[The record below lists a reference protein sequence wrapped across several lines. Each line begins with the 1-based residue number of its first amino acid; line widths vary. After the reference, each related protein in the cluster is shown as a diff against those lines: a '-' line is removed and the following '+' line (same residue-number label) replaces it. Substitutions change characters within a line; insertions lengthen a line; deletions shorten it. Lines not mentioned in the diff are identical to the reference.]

1 VAGPVY
7 KFGEFS
13 LDSGRFEL
21 LRDGQS
27 IRVERK
33 PLELLILLASRQGH
47 LVTRPEIAQRLWD
60 SEVFVDTEHGINT
73 AIRKIR
79 QVLGDDSEEPRF
91 VQTVTGKGYRILCTV
106 EVSNGQ
112 TSVHNPL
119 IIDDPADDPVPK
131 LQSAEYRRRPKQ
143 LLSAIVVATVLVI
156 CLTIAFLYVR
166 RPLPR
171 PRITE
176 YNQITHDGRPK
187 HLIGT
192 DGSRLYFSPDPS
204 EAIAQ
209 VSVSGGEVTQ
219 VPIEVPDP
227 GMLAISPDGS
237 TFLLQSGDEMSVWS
251 DGILGGSLRRMNGV
265 FATSAAY
272 SADGEY
278 VAYVTRDG
286 DIYRVRSDGTE
297 PQRLVSKSTAAP
309 SSEWSPYALDW
320 SPDGRILRFSELN
333 KIWEVSSTGSNLHRL
348 FSGQPASNPHCF
360 GHWTPDGK
368 FFIYLSGVQRR
379 SAIGTFYQIST
390 LDERRGPFRQPS
402 SEPIQL
408 TSGPMRWYGAIPSKD
423 GTKIFALG
431 VTQRG
436 ELVRFDST
444 SRQLLPFLDGISAE
458 FLAFSPDG
466 KSVAYVTFP
475 EGILWRANA
484 DGSGR
489 VQLTGPP
496 LYPTSPR
503 WSPDGSQILFSAS
516 PDAQNTAL
524 LYVVSSRGGEP
535 HRLIPEDNGKQVDGT
550 WSPDG
555 RRIVFHSYSNE
566 TTPPDNALRI
576 FDLDSHRITDVPG
589 SIGLYSPRWSPDGR
603 FIAAMST
610 HVSDLIVC
618 DLETHQWSKVLSH
631 EGIGFPSWSRDSS
644 YLYILYADQEPGVYR
659 VSVKGG
665 APERVVDLKG
675 FHHTGLVSV
684 WMGLDPIDTP
694 MLLRDVGTD
703 DIYALTLDQ

>member
-1 VAGPVY
+1 MAGPVY
-7 KFGEFS
+7 KFGEFR
-13 LDSGRFEL
+13 LDSGQFEL

-27 IRVERK
+27 IRVEPK
-33 PLELLILLASRQGH
+33 PLELLILLASRQGQ

-79 QVLGDDSEEPRF
+79 QVLGDDSEVPRF
-91 VQTVTGKGYRILCTV
+91 VQTVTGKGYRILCPV

-112 TSVHNPL
+112 TGVQNFL
-119 IIDDPADDPVPK
+119 IVDDPADDQMPK
-131 LQSAEYRRRPKQ
+131 LQPAENRRRPKQ
-143 LLSAIVVATVLVI
+143 LLSAIVFATVLVI
-156 CLTIAFLYVR
+156 CLTIAFLYFR
-166 RPLPR
+166 RPLPP

-187 HLIGT
+187 QLFGT
-192 DGSRLYFSPDPS
+192 DGSRLYFSPEPS

-209 VSVSGGEVTQ
+209 VSVSGGEVTK
-219 VPIEVPDP
+219 VPIEVSDS
-227 GMLAISPDGS
+227 GMLAISPDGA
-237 TFLLQSGDEMSVWS
+237 TFLLQGPDMNVWS
-251 DGILGGSLRRMNGV
+251 DGVLGGSLRRMNGV
-265 FATSAAY
+265 FATNAAY
-272 SADGEY
+272 SADGKY
-278 VAYVTRDG
+278 VAYATTDG
-286 DIYRVRSDGTE
+286 DIYRMRSDGTE
-297 PQRLVSKSTAAP
+297 SQRLVSKSTTAP
-309 SSEWSPYALDW
+309 SSEWSPYALSW

-348 FSGQPASNPHCF
+348 FSGQAASTPHCY

-368 FFIYLSGVQRR
+368 FFIFLAGGQRGTG
-379 SAIGTFYQIST
+379 IGSFYQIWA
-390 LDERRGPFRQPS
+390 LDERRGPFRQPP

-444 SRQLLPFLDGISAE
+444 SRQFQPFLDGISAE

-484 DGSGR
+484 DGGEE
-489 VQLTGPP
+489 VQLTDPP

-503 WSPDGSQILFSAS
+503 WSPDGSQILFSAA
-516 PDAQNTAL
+516 PNAQNTEV
-524 LYVVSSRGGEP
+524 LYAVSSQGGEP
-535 HRLIPEDNGKQVDGT
+535 HRLIPEDNGKQGDGS

-555 RRIVFHSYSNE
+555 RRIVFHTQSNGE
-566 TTPPDNALRI
+566 AALRI

-589 SIGLYSPRWSPDGR
+589 PVGLYSPRWSPDGR
-603 FIAAMST
+603 YIAALST

-618 DLETHQWSKVLSH
+618 DLETHQWSTVLSH
-631 EGIGFPSWSRDSS
+631 EGTGFPSWSRDSR

-659 VSVKGG
+659 VFVKGG
-665 APERVVDLKG
+665 APERGVDLKG
-675 FHHTGLVSV
+675 FHHTGVVSA
-684 WMGLDPIDTP
+684 WMGLDPNDVP
-694 MLLRDVGTD
+694 LLLRDVGTD